1 MNKLICR
8 LLVLIV
14 ALYLMGSVCPLLATV
29 GGHGTSPAP
38 SAPPPPAPTPGA
50 PSSAP
55 QLGGGTGGPS
65 APPTLG
71 SSGGGGGCG
80 GGGYSGAGPSAPP
93 PPETTTAKPAG
104 YMSDGRPYYGSGT
117 RNDPFRDYPNV
128 NQPSYGT
135 TFGSGPPPGATPPS
149 TTAAAPS
156 TTTTT
161 TTTTTTGSGEPKTP
175 DSTTTTT
182 TKKEPT
188 QLESMNKSWEFWQ
201 SQYSSWENDR
211 VAPKDQ
217 CEKNMKEAADKIAQ
231 LKRDY
236 AAMGK
241 TPPSA
246 DRTGANYPP
255 QTQNQQRALNTY
267 QNYLKARE
275 ELRRA
280 EAHQQRVKHNTG
292 VDALTGFADR
302 SPEGA
307 AEARRNA
314 QANEAAAQAVQ
325 QAQARVNQLQAHWR
339 DFGNQAK
346 YGSLP
351 SQKTTTSDPTYQ
363 PKDPRKQGGRTVD
376 PMEHN
381 IKSNP

>member
-1 MNKLICR
+1 MNKLIIR
-8 LLVLIV
+8 LFVLIV
-14 ALYLMGSVCPLLATV
+14 SLYLIGSVCPLLATV
-29 GGHGTSPAP
+29 GGHGSAPAP
-38 SAPPPPAPTPGA
+38 SAPPPPAPGPPA
-50 PSSAP
+50 SAP

-117 RNDPFRDYPNV
+117 RNDPYRDYPNV

-135 TFGSGPPPGATPPS
+135 TFGSGPPPGATPPT

-156 TTTTT
+156 TTTTKT
-161 TTTTTTGSGEPKTP
+161 TTTERAEPKKP
-175 DSTTTTT
+175 DTTKTKT

-211 VAPKDQ
+211 VASKEQ
-217 CEKNMKEAADKIAQ
+217 CERNMKEAAEKIAQ

-236 AAMGK
+236 ARLGK

-246 DRTGANYPP
+246 DRTSTTYPP
-255 QTQNQQRALNTY
+255 QTQGQQRALKTY
-267 QNYLKARE
+267 QEYVKAMN
-275 ELRRA
+275 ELRQAEYDLGIAKNRA
-280 EAHQQRVKHNTG
+280 G
-292 VDALTGFADR
+292 VDAITSIGASPNDPRLKSEMEANRKNIDAADR
-302 SPEGA
+302 A
-307 AEARRNA
+307 VNKARD
-314 QANEAAAQAVQ
+314 
-325 QAQARVNQLQAHWR
+325 RVNKIQSHWR
-339 DFGNQAK
+339 DSGNQAK

-351 SQKTTTSDPTYQ
+351 SQKTTAPDPTYQ

-376 PMEHN
+376 TMEHN
-381 IKSNP
+381 IKSKP

>member
-1 MNKLICR
+1 M
-8 LLVLIV
+8 VS
-14 ALYLMGSVCPLLATV
+14 A
-29 GGHGTSPAP
+29 PAP
-38 SAPPPPAPTPGA
+38 SAPPPPAPAPGPPA
-50 PSSAP
+50 SAP

-65 APPTLG
+65 TPPTLG

-104 YMSDGRPYYGSGT
+104 HLSDGRPYYGSGT

-135 TFGSGPPPGATPPS
+135 TFGSGPPPGATPAT
-149 TTAAAPS
+149 TTAAAPP

-161 TTTTTTGSGEPKTP
+161 KTTTTERAEPKKP
-175 DSTTTTT
+175 DTTKTKT

-211 VAPKDQ
+211 LASKEQ
-217 CEKNMKEAADKIAQ
+217 CERNMKEAAEKIAQ

-236 AAMGK
+236 ARMGK

-246 DRTGANYPP
+246 DRTSTTYPP
-255 QTQNQQRALNTY
+255 QTQGQQRALNTY
-267 QNYLKARE
+267 QEYVKAMN
-275 ELRRA
+275 ELRQA
-280 EAHQQRVKHNTG
+280 EAHQRFVKHNTA
-292 VDALTGFADR
+292 VDSMTSFADT
-302 SPEGA
+302 SQA
-307 AEARRNA
+307 TKDEARTNA
-314 QANEAAAQAVQ
+314 RANEEAAQAVQ
-325 QAQARVNQLQAHWR
+325 RARDRANRIQAHWR
-339 DFGNQAK
+339 DSGNQAK

-351 SQKTTTSDPTYQ
+351 SQKTTTVDPTYQ

-376 PMEHN
+376 SMEHK